1 MAAETSALDGVNRLT
16 DATCV
21 RTVMCS
27 VPKINL
33 HEIDLK
39 ADRPTPGSADLCLF
53 VQDSLDDVVLGS
65 VGVMSTV
72 LVRSAGLARMGLS
85 PRRMSGTLTG
95 I

>member
-1 MAAETSALDGVNRLT
+1 MNGWGGIGPRWRQPTDRCDLSA
-16 DATCV
+16 
-21 RTVMCS
+21 
-27 VPKINL
+27 KINL
-33 HEIDLK
+33 HEVGHEIDLK
-39 ADRPTPGSADLCLF
+39 ADRPTPGSADLCLL

>member
-1 MAAETSALDGVNRLT
+1 MNGWGGIGPRWRQPTDRCDLSA
-16 DATCV
+16 
-21 RTVMCS
+21 
-27 VPKINL
+27 KINL
-33 HEIDLK
+33 HEAGHEIDLK
-39 ADRPTPGSADLCLF
+39 VDRPTPGSTDLCLL